1 MLFAFRTPTQA
12 LRGVEDAKET
22 WMKLLADADQEI
34 NKKAGVRG
42 RFKVGDVAPMDVPL
56 TGRNGERTTMGALL
70 NEPRHAA
77 GLLLVVLRHFG

>member
-1 MLFAFRTPTQA
+1 MR
-12 LRGVEDAKET
+12 RVDDAKAK
-22 WMKLLADADQEI
+22 WNNLLADADEEI

-42 RFKVGDVAPMDVPL
+42 RFKVGDEAPMDVAL
-56 TGRNGERTTMGALL
+56 TGRNGERTTMRALL